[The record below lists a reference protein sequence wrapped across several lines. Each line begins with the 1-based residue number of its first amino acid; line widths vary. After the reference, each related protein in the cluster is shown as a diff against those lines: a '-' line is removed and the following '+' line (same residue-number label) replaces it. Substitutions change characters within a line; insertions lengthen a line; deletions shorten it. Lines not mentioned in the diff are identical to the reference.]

1 METLPPYLTNLTNF
15 LPKPSVDYSKM
26 TDEQLLEELKK
37 SPDFDK
43 FVLPNSWYSKFELPE
58 KKCMNM
64 KEFLQ
69 ESPWTKRTS
78 YNSVGK
84 EDIPAKPGGNRPLL
98 PAPEVPTL
106 TLLENNFSDN
116 PKVQSEISN
125 QTTTQ

>member
-15 LPKPSVDYSKM
+15 LPKPKIDYASM

-78 YNSVGK
+78 YNYVGK

>member
-15 LPKPSVDYSKM
+15 LPKPKIDYASM

-78 YNSVGK
+78 YNYVGK
-84 EDIPAKPGGNRPLL
+84 EEIEAKPGGNRPLL